1 MLNRY
6 NVFIN
11 LFHGFSL
18 WLRVKLIMYD
28 LGGTYRAYEPRDTLA
43 KLEPLIWD
51 TFGISRVAN
60 ITGLDNIN
68 IPTYTAIRPL
78 SKLVTTSQGKGITH
92 DLAKI
97 SAIMESIEGWHAER
111 IPKADLVETY
121 RNLKGKKNLVNLE
134 KLQLSNS
141 FQGDPQVI
149 ENINF
154 GWLKGIELN
163 SGQEIYFPKCL
174 IDLNTE
180 ILHRKTHN
188 SNFVFSCSSNG
199 LASGNTYEE
208 AVCHGLYEVI
218 ERDNWAIAEWHPQ
231 QKKTIDAST
240 IKSPHLKALI
250 GQLNT
255 RDIQLELSEA
265 TNAIG
270 VPVYGAQVSDL
281 TGIHALGSFGGTGC
295 HLSSVVALSR
305 AITEAIQSRL
315 TFVAGTRDDCY
326 PSVYQALQ
334 NSWNQITGPRLQN
347 RAGPSSKKRHPFI
360 ETNIPQ
366 DFTLCINQL
375 LQQLNQTGY
384 KQVIVYEHTKKDIQ
398 IPVVHVIV
406 PGLVYD
412 SQAHTNHAYFPE
424 CL

>member
-1 MLNRY
+1 
-6 NVFIN
+6 
-11 LFHGFSL
+11 
-18 WLRVKLIMYD
+18 MYD
-28 LGGTYRAYEPRDTLA
+28 LGGTYRAVDPQQTLA
-43 KLEPLIWD
+43 KIEPLLWE
-51 TFGISRVAN
+51 TFGITRVAN

-68 IPTYTAIRPL
+68 IPTYVAIRPL

-97 SAIMESIEGWHAER
+97 SAIMECIEGWHAER
-111 IPKADLVETY
+111 IPKTDVVGTY
-121 RNLKGKKNLVNLE
+121 RDLSQKKNLINLE
-134 KLQLSNS
+134 KLILKND
-141 FQGDPQVI
+141 FQPYHQVL
-149 ENINF
+149 EDINLA
-154 GWLKGIELN
+154 WLNGIELN

-180 ILHRKTHN
+180 VSHRT
-188 SNFVFSCSSNG
+188 SDTYIFLFSCSSNG

-218 ERDNWAIAEWHPQ
+218 ERDNWAISDWHPKQ
-231 QKKTIDAST
+231 RKKIDATT
-240 IKSPHLKALI
+240 ITSPHLKEII

-255 RDIQLELSEA
+255 RDIHLDLTEA
-265 TNAIG
+265 THKIG
-270 VPVYGAQVSDL
+270 VPVYIAQISDL
-281 TGIHALGSFGGTGC
+281 TGIHALGDFSGAGC

-315 TFVAGTRDDCY
+315 TFIAGTRDDCY

-334 NSWNQITGPRLQN
+334 NSWNQITFPAIQN
-347 RAGPSSKKRHPFI
+347 RTITSPKQLHPFI
-360 ETNIPQ
+360 ETNVPEN
-366 DFTLCINQL
+366 FTLCIDQL
-375 LQQLNQTGY
+375 LKQLNQAGY
-384 KQVIVYEHTKKDIQ
+384 EQVIVYEHTKKDIQ

-412 SQAHTNHAYFPE
+412 SQAHTSHAYFPE

>member
-1 MLNRY
+1 M
-6 NVFIN
+6 
-11 LFHGFSL
+11 
-18 WLRVKLIMYD
+18 MYD
-28 LGGTYRAYEPRDTLA
+28 LGGTYRAHEPGDTLA
-43 KLEPLIWD
+43 KLEPLIWN

-68 IPTYTAIRPL
+68 IPTYVAIRPL

-111 IPKADLVETY
+111 IPKADVVGTY
-121 RNLKGKKNLVNLE
+121 RDLKTKKNLVNLE
-134 KLQLSNS
+134 KLQLSDG
-141 FQGDPQVI
+141 FQLNQQLFED
-149 ENINF
+149 INF
-154 GWLKGIELN
+154 AWIKGIELN
-163 SGQEIYFPKCL
+163 SGQEVYFPKCL

-180 ILHRKTHN
+180 ILHRKSDN
-188 SNFVFSCSSNG
+188 YNFFFGCSSNG

-218 ERDNWAIAEWHPQ
+218 ERDNWAISEWHPK
-231 QKKTIDAST
+231 QKRKIDAST
-240 IKSPHLKALI
+240 IVSPHLKAII

-255 RDIQLELSEA
+255 RDIHLEITEA
-265 TNAIG
+265 TNKIG
-270 VPVYGAQVSDL
+270 VPVYTAVVTDS
-281 TGIHALGSFGGTGC
+281 TGIHALGSFSGAGC

-305 AITEAIQSRL
+305 AITEAIQARL

-334 NSWNQITGPRLQN
+334 NSWHQITSPKLQN
-347 RAGPSSKKRHPFI
+347 RAITSSKKLYPFI
-360 ETNIPQ
+360 ETKVPG
-366 DFTLCINQL
+366 DFTLCIDL
-375 LQQLNQTGY
+375 LLKRLNQAGY
-384 KQVIVYEHTKKDIQ
+384 EQVIVYEHTQKDIE
-398 IPVVHVIV
+398 IPVVHVVV

-412 SQAHTNHAYFPE
+412 RQAHTNHAYYPE

>member
-1 MLNRY
+1 
-6 NVFIN
+6 
-11 LFHGFSL
+11 
-18 WLRVKLIMYD
+18 MYD
-28 LGGTYRAYEPRDTLA
+28 LGGTYRAHEPIDTLA
-43 KLEPLIWD
+43 KLEPLLWD

-111 IPKADLVETY
+111 IPKATVVGTY
-121 RNLKGKKNLVNLE
+121 RDLKKTKNLVNLE
-134 KLQLSNS
+134 KLQLNNS
-141 FQGDPQVI
+141 FQLQNHI
-149 ENINF
+149 FEEINF
-154 GWLKGIELN
+154 AWLKGIELN

-180 ILHRKTHN
+180 ILHRN
-188 SNFVFSCSSNG
+188 SDNYNFFFGCSSNG

-208 AVCHGLYEVI
+208 AVCHGLCEVI
-218 ERDNWAIAEWHPQ
+218 ERDNWALSEWHPN
-231 QKKTIDAST
+231 QKRHIDAST
-240 IKSPHLKALI
+240 IRSPHLQAIL
-250 GQLNT
+250 GHLNT
-255 RDIQLELSEA
+255 RDIHIELTEV
-265 TNAIG
+265 TNHIG
-270 VPVYGAQVSDL
+270 VPVYTALISDS
-281 TGIHALGSFGGTGC
+281 TGIHALGSFNGGGC

-305 AITEAIQSRL
+305 AVTEAIQARL

-334 NSWNQITGPRLQN
+334 NGWNQITSFKLER
-347 RAGPSSKKRHPFI
+347 RAIKSLKKLHPFI
-360 ETNIPQ
+360 ETTVPG

-375 LQQLNQTGY
+375 LKQLNQAGY
-384 KQVIVYEHTKKDIQ
+384 EQVIVYEHTKEAIQ

>member
-1 MLNRY
+1 
-6 NVFIN
+6 
-11 LFHGFSL
+11 
-18 WLRVKLIMYD
+18 MYD
-28 LGGTYRAYEPRDTLA
+28 LGGTYRAREPRETLNH
-43 KLEPLIWD
+43 LEPLIWN

-60 ITGLDNIN
+60 ITGLDNLN

-78 SKLVTTSQGKGITH
+78 SKLVTTSQGKGITP

-111 IPKADLVETY
+111 IPKADLIGTY
-121 RNLKGKKNLVNLE
+121 RDLKGKKNLLNLE
-134 KLQLSNS
+134 KLQLNNS
-141 FQGDPQVI
+141 FQLHNQI
-149 ENINF
+149 FETINF
-154 GWLKGIELN
+154 AWIKGVELN

-180 ILHRKTHN
+180 VLHRKSDN
-188 SNFVFSCSSNG
+188 YNFFFGCSSNG

-218 ERDNWAIAEWHPQ
+218 ERDNWASSEWDPQ
-231 QKKTIDAST
+231 QKRSIDAST
-240 IKSPHLKALI
+240 IQSPHLKAI
-250 GQLNT
+250 MGQLNT
-255 RDIQLELSEA
+255 RDIHLELTEV
-265 TNAIG
+265 TNKIG
-270 VPVYGAQVSDL
+270 VPVYTALVSDS
-281 TGIHALGSFGGTGC
+281 TGLHALGSFSGGGC

-305 AITEAIQSRL
+305 AITEAVQARL

-334 NSWNQITGPRLQN
+334 NSWNQITYPKRQN
-347 RAGPSSKKRHPFI
+347 PPLASKKKLHPFI
-360 ETNIPQ
+360 ETNIPS
-366 DFTLCINQL
+366 DFTLCINHVL
-375 LQQLNQTGY
+375 KQLNQTGY
-384 KQVIVYEHTKKDIQ
+384 EQVIVYEHTQKDIQ

-406 PGLVYD
+406 PGLIYD

>member
-1 MLNRY
+1 
-6 NVFIN
+6 
-11 LFHGFSL
+11 
-18 WLRVKLIMYD
+18 MYD
-28 LGGTYRAYEPRDTLA
+28 LGGTYRAHEPRDTLA

-97 SAIMESIEGWHAER
+97 SAIMASIEGWHAER
-111 IPKADLVETY
+111 IPKADVVGTY
-121 RNLKGKKNLVNLE
+121 RDLKGKKNLVNLE
-134 KLQLSNS
+134 RLQFNNG
-141 FQGDPQVI
+141 FQLNHLVFED
-149 ENINF
+149 INF
-154 GWLKGIELN
+154 AWLKGIELN

-180 ILHRKTHN
+180 ILHRQSDHY
-188 SNFVFSCSSNG
+188 NFFFGCSSNG

-208 AVCHGLYEVI
+208 AVCHGLCEVI
-218 ERDNWAIAEWHPQ
+218 ERDNWAISEWNPK
-231 QKKTIDAST
+231 QKRNIDPATIT
-240 IKSPHLKALI
+240 SPHLKEII
-250 GQLNT
+250 GHLT
-255 RDIQLELSEA
+255 ARDIHIELTEA
-265 TNAIG
+265 TNEIG
-270 VPVYGAQVSDL
+270 VPVYIAVVSDS
-281 TGIHALGSFGGTGC
+281 TGIHALGNFSGAGC

-305 AITEAIQSRL
+305 AITEAIQARL

-334 NSWNQITGPRLQN
+334 NSWNQITYPQSLKRSTI
-347 RAGPSSKKRHPFI
+347 SSKKLHPFL
-360 ETNIPQ
+360 ETQVPG

-375 LQQLNQTGY
+375 LKQLNQTGY
-384 KQVIVYEHTKKDIQ
+384 DQVIVYEHTKQDIQ
-398 IPVVHVIV
+398 IPVIHVVV

>member
-1 MLNRY
+1 
-6 NVFIN
+6 
-11 LFHGFSL
+11 
-18 WLRVKLIMYD
+18 MYD
-28 LGGTYRAYEPRDTLA
+28 LGGTYRAHEPRDTLA
-43 KLEPLIWD
+43 KLEPLIWN

-78 SKLVTTSQGKGITH
+78 SKLVTTSQGKGITN

-111 IPKADLVETY
+111 TPKADVVGTY
-121 RNLKGKKNLVNLE
+121 QQLKGKKNLVNLE

-141 FQGDPQVI
+141 FELHHQVF
-149 ENINF
+149 EAINF
-154 GWLKGIELN
+154 AWLKGIELN
-163 SGQEIYFPKCL
+163 TGQEIYFPKCL

-180 ILHRKTHN
+180 ILHRKADN
-188 SNFVFSCSSNG
+188 YNFFFGCSSNG

-208 AVCHGLYEVI
+208 AVCHGLFEVI
-218 ERDNWAIAEWHPQ
+218 ERDNWALSEWNPE
-231 QKKTIDAST
+231 QKRNIDAST
-240 IKSPHLKALI
+240 INSTHLKAII

-255 RDIQLELSEA
+255 QDIHLELTEV
-265 TNAIG
+265 TNKIG
-270 VPVYGAQVSDL
+270 VPVYTALVSDS
-281 TGIHALGSFGGTGC
+281 TGIHALGSFTGAGA

-334 NSWNQITGPRLQN
+334 NSWNQITCLKLQN
-347 RAGPSSKKRHPFI
+347 RAVPSSKKLHPFI
-360 ETNIPQ
+360 ETNVPA

-375 LQQLNQTGY
+375 LKQLNQTGY
-384 KQVIVYEHTKKDIQ
+384 EQVIVYEHTQKDIQ

>member
-1 MLNRY
+1 M
-6 NVFIN
+6 
-11 LFHGFSL
+11 
-18 WLRVKLIMYD
+18 MYD
-28 LGGTYRAYEPRDTLA
+28 LGGTYRAHEPRDTLK

-111 IPKADLVETY
+111 IPKADVVGTY
-121 RNLKGKKNLVNLE
+121 RHLKDIKNLVNLE
-134 KLQLSNS
+134 KFQFSNGFDLDNQS
-141 FQGDPQVI
+141 FEEI
-149 ENINF
+149 SF
-154 GWLKGIELN
+154 AWLKGIELN

-180 ILHRKTHN
+180 IVHRTADN
-188 SNFVFSCSSNG
+188 YNFFFGCSSNG

-208 AVCHGLYEVI
+208 AVCHGLCEVI
-218 ERDNWAIAEWHPQ
+218 ERDNWAISEWKPE
-231 QKKTIDAST
+231 QKRRIDPATIT
-240 IKSPHLKALI
+240 SPHLKAII

-255 RDIQLELSEA
+255 RDIHLELIEA
-265 TNAIG
+265 TNEIG
-270 VPVYGAQVSDL
+270 VPVYTALVSDS
-281 TGIHALGSFGGTGC
+281 TGIHALGNFSGAGC

-305 AITEAIQSRL
+305 AITEAIQARL

-326 PSVYQALQ
+326 PSVYQSLQ
-334 NSWNQITGPRLQN
+334 NSWNQITSLKLQA
-347 RAGPSSKKRHPFI
+347 REVPSSRKLHPFI
-360 ETNIPQ
+360 ETTVPA
-366 DFTLCINQL
+366 DFTLCIDQL
-375 LQQLNQTGY
+375 LKQLNRAGY
-384 KQVIVYEHTKKDIQ
+384 EQVIVYEHTKRDIQ

-406 PGLVYD
+406 PGLIYD
-412 SQAHTNHAYFPE
+412 KQPHTNHAYFPE